1 MSGVKTVVIHQI
13 QESMTNL
20 EDTIEYFRPDYVFL
34 LSCVH
39 NIRDKPDFALM
50 ELQRKS
56 VKSLGEDVKYVE
68 YSELIG
74 IDEAWH
80 KSTMMDVF
88 QALGDIKRKCE
99 ELAGNNR
106 CEYYAGLSDGP
117 SLMTVGISFAA
128 VLHDMKT
135 YFTRGRRS
143 YYHGEYVIEIE
154 NLNKITETKNW
165 LESKA
170 IVKRNL
176 RYLRM
181 IIELEER
188 GEREI
193 TSAKLAEEL
202 APITQKAVDNAVRVL
217 AKKELI
223 DIEGKKNRTFS
234 STDLGKLTIKLNP
247 IGKDELS

>member
-13 QESMTNL
+13 TESMTNL

-34 LSCVH
+34 LSCEYYK
-39 NIRDKPDFALM
+39 RDKPDFALM
-50 ELQRKS
+50 ELERKN
-56 VKSLGEDVKYVE
+56 VRSLGENVKHIE
-68 YSELIG
+68 YSELLG

-80 KSTMMDVF
+80 KSTMMAMYQV
-88 QALGDIKRKCE
+88 LGDIKSKCE
-99 ELAGNNR
+99 ELAGNTR

-165 LESKA
+165 LESKYNTS
-170 IVKRNL
+170 RNL
-176 RYLRM
+176 RYLQA
-181 IIELEER
+181 IIRLEEK
-188 GEREI
+188 GDNEI
-193 TSAKLAEEL
+193 SSAKLADLL
-202 APITQKAVDNAVRVL
+202 APLTKKAVDNALVIL
-217 AKKELI
+217 SNKGLI
-223 DIEGKKNRTFS
+223 NLEGKRNRTIS

-247 IGKDELS
+247 PGNDGE